1 MMTGY
6 ILFPKYTKIRDT
18 YTIDSFLGKGTFGSV
33 YMVRHKYLGIQVLKI
48 FHPGIIPKEQEPEL
62 FGEAYIL
69 SKITHENVVRVY
81 EANTFEYNGNRYC
94 YIAMEYVKDGT
105 LSSYIE
111 KLVRL
116 PVDMAIEIQRGI
128 CCGLAQLHK
137 SEPPLVHRDVKPQ
150 NIMISMGN
158 NRITAKV
165 SDFGLVKHVDPITRM
180 TEAAGTLIY
189 LPPEGFWGYETPASD
204 VFSAGI
210 IFYIMLTGVV
220 PFKIPLVHKSTKGDE
235 LKNAIIASRNKK
247 PELPSKLN
255 LDLDD
260 EINDIVLMS
269 LELNIKKRY
278 QDAGV
283 FLNTIDQYQLKR
295 YRLPGEDVKKALEL
309 GKQYTNLKMAIDLL
323 EKAIAQYPKDK
334 QHELKEKYKRTL
346 DNWKKGV
353 IM

>member
-1 MMTGY
+1 MAEY

-62 FGEAYIL
+62 FNEAYIL

-81 EANTFEYNGNRYC
+81 EANSFEYSGNRYC
-94 YIAMEYVKDGT
+94 YIAMEYVKGGT

-116 PVDMAIEIQRGI
+116 PIDTAIEMQRGI

-137 SEPPLVHRDVKPQ
+137 SEPPLVHRDIKPQ
-150 NIMISMGN
+150 NIMLTMT
-158 NRITAKV
+158 NRIIAKV

-180 TEAAGTLIY
+180 TEAAGTLTY
-189 LPPEGFWGYETPASD
+189 LPPEGFWGYETLASD

-210 IFYIMLTGVV
+210 IFYIMLTGVA
-220 PFKIPLVHKSTKGDE
+220 PFKIPVVHNCIKGDE

-247 PELPSKLN
+247 PEPLSKFN

-260 EINDIVLMS
+260 EISDIVLKA
-269 LELNIKKRY
+269 LDPEIKKRY
-278 QDAGV
+278 QDAEK
-283 FLNTIDQYQLKR
+283 FLNAIDRYQQKR
-295 YRLPGEDVKKALEL
+295 HSLSDENIKKALEM
-309 GKQYTNLKMAIDLL
+309 GKQYVNLKIAIDLL
-323 EKAIAQYPKDK
+323 EKAIAQCPSGK
-334 QHELKEKYKRTL
+334 QRELKEKYNETL
-346 DNWKKGV
+346 YNWKKGV